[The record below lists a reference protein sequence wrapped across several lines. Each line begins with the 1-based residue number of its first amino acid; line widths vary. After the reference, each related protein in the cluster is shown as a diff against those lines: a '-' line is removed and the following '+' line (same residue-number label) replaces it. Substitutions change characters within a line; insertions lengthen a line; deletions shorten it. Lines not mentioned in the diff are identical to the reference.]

1 MPGGASPGAFGPWF
15 GALTYMARLPP
26 HALTTVLGYA
36 NVEPDRLSCL
46 TEEEQHRIVFA
57 VDFMRTER
65 EYSGTNGLTSR
76 RRQLRNQRDRL
87 HTQSSATMTNGL
99 QITLA
104 YLNARP
110 SRVRSPASP
119 QAFSN
124 TTSPSQPSTSGLA
137 ANSMPS
143 SPTPSRNHPT
153 RIGSTGSPGA
163 PNELFSDAFFSAV
176 ENSVD
181 KAYWMNRADGQE
193 SSHDIESDLDP
204 EEFDEDLRG

>member
-1 MPGGASPGAFGPWF
+1 
-15 GALTYMARLPP
+15 MARLPP

-46 TEEEQHRIVFA
+46 TEEEQHRIVLA

-76 RRQLRNQRDRL
+76 RRQLRNQRDQL

-104 YLNARP
+104 YLNARNARASGVNDPSNPKHAGP

-124 TTSPSQPSTSGLA
+124 ATSPSQPSTSGLA

-153 RIGSTGSPGA
+153 RIGSTVSPGA
-163 PNELFSDAFFSAV
+163 PNRLFSDAFFSAV

-181 KAYWMNRADGQE
+181 TAYWMNRSDGQE
-193 SSHDIESDLDP
+193 SSHDIESDPDP